1 MKPAKRVKRWTRWLV
16 AGAIAILVP
25 ALAGC
30 EAGLNAPTLQFH
42 PASNGVSTVV
52 NGITIDNVFV
62 LGPPLNATLP
72 AGGQAGIFLSLQA
85 QDHDR
90 LVSASAPGAASSV
103 TLTGGPITLTPYTL
117 VDLSG
122 PTPHLVLNGLTSPLS
137 GGTTVNLVLNF
148 ANAGPV
154 SLTVPVEPNAYDY
167 ATYSPPP
174 PTPTA
179 SPSAKHKAKKKGAGA
194 SASATPTATTSPTGT
209 ATPTASAT
217 S

>member
-1 MKPAKRVKRWTRWLV
+1 VSRWTRRLV

-42 PASNGVSTVV
+42 PASNGYSTTF

-62 LGPPLNATLP
+62 LGPPLNTSLP
-72 AGGQAGIFLSLQA
+72 AGSDAGVFLSLQA
-85 QDHDR
+85 QDNDR
-90 LVSASAPGAASSV
+90 LTSVSAPGTALRVSLTSGPV
-103 TLTGGPITLTPYTL
+103 TLTPNSL

-122 PTPHLVLNGLTSPLS
+122 PSPQIVLNGLTSPLNA
-137 GGTTVNLVLNF
+137 GRTVKLKLTF
-148 ANAGPV
+148 ANAGSITIPA
-154 SLTVPVEPNAYDY
+154 PVEPAAYYY

-174 PTPTA
+174 TPTPTPSPTA
-179 SPSAKHKAKKKGAGA
+179 SGKHKHKKGAGA
-194 SASATPTATTSPTGT
+194 SASPVGTASPTATASPT
-209 ATPTASAT
+209 PSAT